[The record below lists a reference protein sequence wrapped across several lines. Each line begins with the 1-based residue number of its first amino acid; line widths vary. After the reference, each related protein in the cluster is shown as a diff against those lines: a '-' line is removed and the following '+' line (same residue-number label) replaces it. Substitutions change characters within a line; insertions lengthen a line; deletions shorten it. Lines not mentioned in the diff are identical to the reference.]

1 MAPVDGR
8 AQSLLARQSSATA
21 PGEDSEP
28 MVEHPGKTLNP
39 EHLDLHRRQLDGQRQ
54 AIELAADL
62 AKCWSV
68 GIGQRKIAAAFQGA
82 FAEQARRGMA

>member
-8 AQSLLARQSSATA
+8 TQSLLACQSSATA
-21 PGEDSEP
+21 SGEDGEA
-28 MVEHPGKTLNP
+28 MVERPRKILNP
-39 EHLDLHRRQLDGQRQ
+39 EHFNLHRRQFDGQRQ

-62 AKCWSV
+62 AKCRGV